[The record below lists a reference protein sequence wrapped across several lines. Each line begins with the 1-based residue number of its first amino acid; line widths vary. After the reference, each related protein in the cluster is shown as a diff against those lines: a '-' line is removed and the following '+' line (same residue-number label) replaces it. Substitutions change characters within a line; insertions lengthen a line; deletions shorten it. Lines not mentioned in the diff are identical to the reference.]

1 MGLAKWIYND
11 AENLI
16 NTPINLDEAEDIL
29 NNFNKNFTKDESKVE
44 HLLLRVVATC
54 KLVRELRSNMEIE
67 IARRSGQN
75 SSPSGNIFI
84 NPKKAL
90 EFLSDEEIEDIFDSF
105 RKSQLYSMR
114 AAQSKA
120 ESEILVANLAI
131 QSFEE
136 LLKELSL
143 DFSVSAHLLEK
154 INNALAQAKD
164 AKNHKPDW
172 SEPI

>member
-1 MGLAKWIYND
+1 MGLNRWIYND

-16 NTPINLDEAEDIL
+16 NTPLNLDEAEEIL
-29 NNFNKNFTKDESKVE
+29 KNFNKNFTKDESKVE
-44 HLLLRVVATC
+44 HLMLRVVATC
-54 KLVRELRSNMEIE
+54 RLVRELRSNMEIE

-75 SSPSGNIFI
+75 SSSSGNIFI
-84 NPKKAL
+84 NPKQAL
-90 EFLSDEEIEDIFDSF
+90 EFLSDLEIEEVFDSF

-120 ESEILVANLAI
+120 ESEILVANLTI
-131 QSFEE
+131 HSFEE

-143 DFSVSAHLLEK
+143 DFSVSPQLLEK
-154 INNALAQAKD
+154 INKALAQAKD